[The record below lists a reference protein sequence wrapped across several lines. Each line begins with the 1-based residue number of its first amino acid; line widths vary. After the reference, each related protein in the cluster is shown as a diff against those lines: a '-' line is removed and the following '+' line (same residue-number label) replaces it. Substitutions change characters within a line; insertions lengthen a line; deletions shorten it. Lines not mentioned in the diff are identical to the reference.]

1 LEITKTSDNKL
12 TFLHVLAEA
21 VFSKFPELVAV
32 GEELTTVPQAAKC
45 KSKVKSK
52 FVISV
57 TSL

>member
-1 LEITKTSDNKL
+1 
-12 TFLHVLAEA
+12 LHVLAEA